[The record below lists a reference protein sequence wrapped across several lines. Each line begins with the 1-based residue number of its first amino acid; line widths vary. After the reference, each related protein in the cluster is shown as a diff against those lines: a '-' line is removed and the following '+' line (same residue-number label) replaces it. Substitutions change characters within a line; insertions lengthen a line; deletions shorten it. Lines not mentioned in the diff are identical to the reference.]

1 MGLFPFQNEPFLDF
15 SSVVEMDQMV
25 HAVAQVRTQLGR
37 TYDLRIGSQRRSGK
51 TLFDSVNP
59 AQPAEVV
66 GHLSAAE
73 PDDVEKAVLAA
84 ESAFRHW
91 SQVPAWDRAALL
103 LRAGHLLRQ
112 RRRQML
118 AWIALEVGK
127 NWSQADG
134 EVAEAIDH
142 FEWNAR
148 ELLRWSEGQ
157 AIQPLASEFNQYRY
171 RPLGVGAVISPFN
184 FPTTLPLGMIVA
196 AIAAGN
202 TVVFKPAED
211 ASVIA
216 HQLVDIL
223 DDAGLPPGVVN
234 LITGDGATLGPA
246 LVSHPRIR
254 FVAFVGSRAVGTQIH
269 HIGAAMAV
277 GQTHFK
283 RVMTEMGGKNATV
296 VADDADL
303 SWAVSEIL
311 SSAFG
316 YQGQKCS
323 ATSRV
328 IAMRPIYDELMERV
342 ATEAKRLLDQVGL
355 PQDNAPYGPL
365 INQKAV
371 SKVLHYQ
378 EIAQMKERVVLSG
391 GRLDQDGYVV
401 SPLIVADVL
410 TSSPLFREEI
420 FGPVLTFTPAD
431 TFSQALELANDCE
444 YALTGAVFTR
454 SPKRLASARQDFYVG
469 NLYLNRSSTGAMA
482 GVHPFG
488 GYKGSGTGPKVGSP
502 DYLGFFLEAQ
512 TITEKVRY

>member
-1 MGLFPFQNEPFLDF
+1 MDLFAFENAPFLDF
-15 SSVVEMDQMV
+15 TDPDEKALMQHTVQSIRG
-25 HAVAQVRTQLGR
+25 HLGK
-37 TYDLRIGSQRRSGK
+37 TYPLRIGDQNRPTQSVFPSINPMDPSEAVGMISQG
-51 TLFDSVNP
+51 
-59 AQPAEVV
+59 QPADVEDAVQ
-66 GHLSAAE
+66 AAE
-73 PDDVEKAVLAA
+73 RAYPL
-84 ESAFRHW
+84 W
-91 SQVPAWDRAALL
+91 SRIPVWDRAAVL

-148 ELLRWSEGQ
+148 EILRWDEGRS
-157 AIQPLASEFNQYRY
+157 IQPLLPEFNQYRY
-171 RPLGVGAVISPFN
+171 RSLGVGAVISPWN

-216 HQLVDIL
+216 HQLLDIL
-223 DDAGLPPGVVN
+223 DEAGLPPGVVN
-234 LITGDGATLGPA
+234 LITGEGSVVGPA
-246 LVSHPRIR
+246 LVTHPRIR
-254 FVAFVGSRAVGTQIH
+254 FVTFVGSRQVGTQIH
-269 HIGAAMAV
+269 HSASGLQP
-277 GQTHFK
+277 GQVHLK

-303 SWAVSEIL
+303 DWAAKEIAAA
-311 SSAFG
+311 AFG

-328 IAMRPIYDELMERV
+328 IAMRPIYQE
-342 ATEAKRLLDQVGL
+342 LLDRVVALAADLSSQYGL
-355 PQDNAPYGPL
+355 PENNAPYGPV
-365 INQKAV
+365 INQKALD
-371 SKVLHYQ
+371 KILRYYALAPA
-378 EIAQMKERVVLSG
+378 EGTIALPG
-391 GRLDQDGYVV
+391 TRLDTPGFGVTPLVV
-401 SPLIVADVL
+401 SQVS
-410 TSSPLFREEI
+410 TRSPLFREEI
-420 FGPVLTFTPAD
+420 FGPVLTFTMAESFD
-431 TFSQALELANDCE
+431 EAMNFANDCE
-444 YALTGAVFTR
+444 YALTGAVFTK
-454 SPKRLASARQDFYVG
+454 SPARLAEARERFYVG

>member
-1 MGLFPFQNEPFLDF
+1 MGLFAFENAPFLDF
-15 SSVVEMDQMV
+15 NDPHEKTVMLQTVQSIRR
-25 HAVAQVRTQLGR
+25 HLGE
-37 TYDLRIGSQRRSGK
+37 TYPLRIGEQSRPVHS
-51 TLFDSVNP
+51 TFPSVNP
-59 AQPAEVV
+59 MEPNEVV
-66 GHLSAAE
+66 GIMAQGQPS
-73 PDDVEKAVLAA
+73 DVEEAVLTA
-84 ESAFRHW
+84 ERAYSSW
-91 SQVPAWDRAALL
+91 SRIPVWDRAAVL

-112 RRRQML
+112 RRRQIL

-127 NWSQADG
+127 NWSQADS

-148 ELLRWSEGQ
+148 EILRWNEGRP
-157 AIQPLASEFNQYRY
+157 IQPLTQEFNQYRY
-171 RPLGVGAVISPFN
+171 RSLGVGAVISPFN

-216 HQLVDIL
+216 HQLLNIL
-223 DDAGLPPGVVN
+223 DEAGLPRGVVN
-234 LITGDGATLGPA
+234 LVTGEGSVVGPA
-246 LVSHPRIR
+246 LVTHPRIR
-254 FVAFVGSRAVGTQIH
+254 FVAFVGSRLVGTQIH
-269 HIGAAMAV
+269 KSASGLLP
-277 GQTHFK
+277 GQVHLK
-283 RVMTEMGGKNATV
+283 RVMTEMGGKNATI

-303 SWAVSEIL
+303 DWAAKEITAA
-311 SSAFG
+311 SFG

-328 IAMRPIYDELMERV
+328 IAMRPTYQE
-342 ATEAKRLLDQVGL
+342 LLDRVVALAADLSSQYGL
-355 PQDNAPYGPL
+355 PENNAPYGPV
-365 INQKAV
+365 INQKALDKILRYYALAP
-371 SKVLHYQ
+371 SEGTLALAGK
-378 EIAQMKERVVLSG
+378 
-391 GRLDQDGYVV
+391 RLDAPGFGVT
-401 SPLIVADVL
+401 PLIVSQVL
-410 TSSPLFREEI
+410 TQSPLFREEI
-420 FGPVLTFTPAD
+420 FGPALTFTMAQSFD
-431 TFSQALELANDCE
+431 EALNLANDCE

-454 SPKRLASARQDFYVG
+454 SPERLAEARDRFYVG